1 VTGRTFVLACAA
13 ACSIALGGTAVVSC
27 KAPLVF
33 SDPTTQAV
41 TCEITKDVLSLL
53 ESLAVSVG
61 IPIQV
66 VESLYSEGCAT
77 AAKEGLT
84 QDQAMRYGYE
94 HAQARA
100 YRMAFERKVQP

>member
-1 VTGRTFVLACAA
+1 MTRLIAGLALLLAG
-13 ACSIALGGTAVVSC
+13 CSSLFH
-27 KAPLVF
+27 F

-61 IPIQV
+61 IPLQV

-100 YRMAFERKVQP
+100 YRMAFERKAQP